1 MAKVKGIT
9 ISLPTEEEYEKMS
22 KEDFEEHLAALD
34 NVESVEEL
42 VAVLKDFGI
51 NVIDE
56 DNADD
61 ELPGP
66 NDTIH

>member
-1 MAKVKGIT
+1 MVKVKGIT
-9 ISLPTEEEYEKMS
+9 IELPSEEEFKEMS
-22 KEDFEEHLAALD
+22 EEDFEEHLAALD
-34 NVESVEEL
+34 NVDTIEEL

-51 NVIDE
+51 TVVDE